1 MCINFMLDLSVDHMY
16 TTRYD
21 NNTYVACKVES
32 YEIAEMQLFQAV
44 SSGNFL

>member
-1 MCINFMLDLSVDHMY
+1 MCTSFMLDLSVDHMY

-21 NNTYVACKVES
+21 NNTYVACKVGS

-44 SSGNFL
+44 SGGNFL